1 MPSGTPASLVIRLA
15 WSPGS
20 TPNYSFLL
28 KHTLGAAGMPHG
40 LGSLPLIGPLGSQLR
55 LVQPQLCVSGK
66 PISGWKLSLPLK
78 KKKIKKEKLIHSDLC
93 SFRDTVQ
100 KMKRQT
106 MKKIF
111 ANLIFQKES
120 TKMCIK
126 SFSRSFAE
134 ETYGWKTGMGNDVQ
148 WCWSS
153 GKYKLRLQWG
163 PHVPADLAGPA
174 AGQDVERLEH
184 FPTVDGSSQR
194 SDPWESSCAMFYSSK
209 HSLTS

>member
-1 MPSGTPASLVIRLA
+1 MCFWEANQWMEAFSAS
-15 WSPGS
+15 
-20 TPNYSFLL
+20 
-28 KHTLGAAGMPHG
+28 
-40 LGSLPLIGPLGSQLR
+40 Q
-55 LVQPQLCVSGK
+55 
-66 PISGWKLSLPLK
+66 K

-93 SFRDTVQ
+93 SCKDTVQ

-126 SFSRSFAE
+126 SFSRSFAK

-174 AGQDVERLEH
+174 AGQDVECLDTFQLLMEALNGQTPGKAVVQCFTAVNTHLPHDR
-184 FPTVDGSSQR
+184 
-194 SDPWESSCAMFYSSK
+194 
-209 HSLTS
+209 TSAAWTFAQVK